1 MKKLLFLGSI
11 LFALT
16 INAQTWQV
24 RLRGVSVQPN
34 EKSNVSA
41 IGGDVNISN
50 SFIPE
55 LDFTYFFN
63 KNVAAE
69 LILGTTKH
77 DVKTTGS
84 NLTAIGGPASAEVD
98 LGSVW
103 LLPPTLTLQYH
114 FYPTK
119 TLKPYLGAGL
129 NYTIFYSVDEG
140 SVVKG
145 LDYDNAVGF
154 ALQGG
159 LDYMLNDKYFL
170 NFDIKKLFLKT
181 DVNVD
186 ATNLASGLKIPAEV
200 NIDPL
205 LIGFGVGMKF

>member
-1 MKKLLFLGSI
+1 MRKLLFLAGL
-11 LFALT
+11 LFTVSLS
-16 INAQTWQV
+16 AQNWQV
-24 RLRGVSVQPN
+24 RLRGVAVQPN
-34 EKSNVSA
+34 EKAEVST

-129 NYTIFYSVDEG
+129 NYTIFYG
-140 SVVKG
+140 VKSG
-145 LDYDNAVGF
+145 AVKDVKYDNALGF

-159 LDYMLNDKYFL
+159 VDYFLSDKYFL
-170 NFDIKKLFLKT
+170 NLDVKKVFLKT
-181 DVNVD
+181 DVEVNG
-186 ATNLASGLKIPAEV
+186 SIPAEV

-205 LIGFGVGMKF
+205 LIGFGIGMKF

>member
-1 MKKLLFLGSI
+1 MKKLLFLGSM

-34 EKSNVSA
+34 EKSTVGGEKSDVS
-41 IGGDVNISN
+41 ISN

-63 KNVAAE
+63 KNIAAE

-77 DVKTTGS
+77 DVKVG
-84 NLTAIGGPASAEVD
+84 NDEVS
-98 LGSVW
+98 LGKVW

-119 TLKPYLGAGL
+119 SLKPYVGAGL
-129 NYTIFYSVDEG
+129 NYTIFYG
-140 SVVKG
+140 VKPG
-145 LDYDNAVGF
+145 DVTDMDYKNKVGF

-159 LDYMLNDKYFL
+159 VDYFVTDKYFL
-170 NFDIKKLFLKT
+170 NLDVKKIFLKT
-181 DVNVD
+181 DVDVNV
-186 ATNLASGLKIPAEV
+186 SGEIVPAKV

-205 LIGFGVGMKF
+205 LIGFGIGMKF